1 MGKPIGICVLA
12 LQIMGIAVCSTVSA
26 QTDRGMRFD
35 SAGVLDLAQPQS
47 LAAGVDVPTS
57 PLDDADASK
66 IIAMPTLSQEQ
77 ATMPFSDDAFACQ
90 PASTA
95 CSSKHEAA
103 LVTSSGGIA
112 KRSGSRL
119 TVALANFVD
128 WKLPES
134 KSADGDGET
143 HWFLGTLKGSGYARV
158 EVQFEHD
165 SPGSFLIN
173 PANGHAA
180 FVHNGS
186 DVVALSPDGA
196 RVVTFDADNAP
207 TALRIAELDAKG
219 PTLSLQCAGK
229 SDVANARLE
238 FKGWRDARTADFAL
252 VTHGARNRLAQAT
265 AMRLAKSEAG
275 WRIATANTDR
285 LAAIGFSCHQIKP

>member
-1 MGKPIGICVLA
+1 MGKSIGICVLA
-12 LQIMGIAVCSTVSA
+12 LQIASIAASSTACA
-26 QTDRGMRFD
+26 QTDRGLRFD
-35 SAGVLDLAQPQS
+35 SAGVLDLAQPQTF
-47 LAAGVDVPTS
+47 AAGVDVPTA
-57 PLDDADASK
+57 PLDDAAAAT

-77 ATMPFSDDAFACQ
+77 ATLPFSDDAFACKP
-90 PASTA
+90 PATV

-103 LVTSSGGIA
+103 LLAASGGIA
-112 KRSGSRL
+112 KRSGARL
-119 TVALANFVD
+119 TAASANFVD
-128 WKLPES
+128 WKLAES
-134 KSADGDGET
+134 RTADGDGET
-143 HWFLGTLKGSGYARV
+143 HWYLGTLKGSGYARV

-207 TALRIAELDAKG
+207 TALRIAELDATG

-229 SDVANARLE
+229 TDVANARLE
-238 FKGWRDARTADFAL
+238 FKGWRDAQTVDFAL

-265 AMRLAKSEAG
+265 AIRLAKSAAG
-275 WRIATANTDR
+275 WRVETANTDR
-285 LAAIGFSCHQIKP
+285 LASIGFACQQIKP